1 MKTSKTPAP
10 LARGIIFD
18 FDGTLYGD
26 WRIWISIIEETLA
39 DFHIP
44 VTPLEALEE
53 ARRMVRTGDFVNS
66 TIRISG
72 VATALAREKG
82 FTLDEEVKKRFF
94 ERLDAKMDD
103 AGPGEK
109 LNNLLNRFSQE
120 DFRMGIVTFVRSR
133 RILRRLEVWRL
144 KDYFRS
150 VITPDEVPEFKPSPE
165 PFLRAMKDL
174 EVTPRRC
181 FVVGDEPVDMMGGKK
196 AGATTVGLP
205 VGFYSKAELEDAG
218 ADHIIGDID
227 LLPTIVHK

>member
-1 MKTSKTPAP
+1 M

-39 DFHIP
+39 DFQIP
-44 VTPLEALEE
+44 VTPFEALEE
-53 ARRMVRTGDFVNS
+53 ARRMIGTRGFVNS

-72 VATALAREKG
+72 VATALARNKG
-82 FTLDEEVKKRFF
+82 FSLDEEVKKRFF

-103 AGPGEK
+103 AGPGDK
-109 LNNLLNRFSQE
+109 LNRLLKRFLDE
-120 DFRMGIVTFVRSR
+120 DFRMGIVTFVRSP

-150 VITPDEVPEFKPSPE
+150 VITPDEVAEVKPSPQ

-174 EVTPRRC
+174 EVTPRQC
-181 FVVGDEPVDMMGGKK
+181 FIVGDEPVDMIGGKK
-196 AGATTVGLP
+196 AGATTIGMP
-205 VGFYSKAELEDAG
+205 VGFFSRMELEEAG
-218 ADHIIGDID
+218 ADHIVGDID
-227 LLPTIVHK
+227 QLPTIVHK

>member
-1 MKTSKTPAP
+1 MKTSRTPAL
-10 LARGIIFD
+10 LAKGIIFD

-39 DFHIP
+39 DFHLP
-44 VTPLEALEE
+44 VTPIDALEE

-72 VATALAREKG
+72 VATALARERG
-82 FTLDEEVKKRFF
+82 LSLDEEVKKRFF

-109 LNNLLNRFSQE
+109 LNRLLKRFAQE
-120 DFRMGIVTFVRSR
+120 NFRMGIVTFVRSP
-133 RILRRLEVWRL
+133 RILRRLEVWSL

-150 VITPDEVPEFKPSPE
+150 VITPDVVPEVKPSPE
-165 PFLRAMKDL
+165 PFLKAMKDL
-174 EVTPRRC
+174 EVTPGRC

-205 VGFYSKAELEDAG
+205 VGFFSRAELEEAG

-227 LLPTIVHK
+227 LLPSIVRK

>member
-1 MKTSKTPAP
+1 MKTSRSPAL

-39 DFHIP
+39 DFQITISPHD
-44 VTPLEALEE
+44 ALEE
-53 ARRMVRTGDFVNS
+53 ARRMIRTGDFVNS

-82 FTLDEEVKKRFF
+82 FALDEEVKKRFF

-109 LNNLLNRFSQE
+109 LNRLLKRFALE
-120 DFRMGIVTFVRSR
+120 DFRMGIVTFVRSP

-150 VITPDEVPEFKPSPE
+150 VITPDEVPEVKPSPE
-165 PFLRAMKDL
+165 PFLKAMTDL
-174 EVTPRRC
+174 EVTPSRC

-196 AGATTVGLP
+196 AGATTIGLP
-205 VGFYSKAELEDAG
+205 VGFFSRAELEQAG
-218 ADHIIGDID
+218 ADHIVTDID